1 MRRIAVSALILVSAG
16 FFWAQAQA
24 QTTLTPG
31 RASTILT
38 GANHLDITSTK
49 IDTSR
54 ALRPPNAS
62 QAFATMRQPK
72 SPALGNVFPK
82 ISLGSWPPKLPNVS
96 ILQGTNPFQ
105 PNPIRGVNPFAPK
118 K

>member
-1 MRRIAVSALILVSAG
+1 MRRIAAGLLMIAGAG
-16 FFWAQAQA
+16 FLWADAQA
-24 QTTLTPG
+24 QTVLTPS

-62 QAFATMRQPK
+62 QAFATQRQPK
-72 SPALGNVFPK
+72 SPVLGNVFPK
-82 ISLGSWPPKLPNVS
+82 ISLGSWPPRLPNVS
-96 ILQGTNPFQ
+96 ILQGTNPYQ